1 MPKEVELEG
10 TPAEATWAMITV
22 LVVVI
27 VVLIFCCLV
36 PFYRALEKRYHHWED
51 EENDPR
57 WDNDQFQFSPTSPRL
72 ERSASNSNYNRLSVC
87 SGEGSSGTTSTLNVN
102 NSFKNQSLLPR
113 FEDQVEFK
121 LPKKFHDGF
130 NNGSIDEEENQESSP
145 NFKSHEPKS
154 SSVKKFGRPAKKVI
168 EPSPL
173 SLPRV
178 DHMNETQ
185 NSQIPSNKP
194 TEQKVQ
200 ATVEKEPV
208 KKTRQQDLDARL
220 AQLQAKKA
228 AAATSKPT
236 MSEPA
241 PAPVAPPKRN
251 SRLMTPS
258 EPGRAR
264 PGSGKSSE
272 VIKPPPDSGTV
283 SPPAPARK
291 TNRKTQKT

>member
-36 PFYRALEKRYHHWED
+36 PFYRALEKRYHHWEN

-102 NSFKNQSLLPR
+102 NIFKNQSLLPR

-130 NNGSIDEEENQESSP
+130 NSGSIEEEGNQESSP
-145 NFKSHEPKS
+145 SLKSYDHQPVKS
-154 SSVKKFGRPAKKVI
+154 SSVKKFSKTARKAI

-173 SLPRV
+173 SLPRL
-178 DHMNETQ
+178 DHTKETQ
-185 NSQIPSNKP
+185 NSQILPKKP
-194 TEQKVQ
+194 AEQKVQ
-200 ATVEKEPV
+200 ASVEKEP

-228 AAATSKPT
+228 ASATLKSAVP
-236 MSEPA
+236 EPA

-251 SRLMTPS
+251 SKLMTPS
-258 EPGRAR
+258 APGRAR
-264 PGSGKSSE
+264 SGAGGSSE
-272 VIKPPPDSGTV
+272 VTV

-291 TNRKTQKT
+291 TNRK

>member
-10 TPAEATWAMITV
+10 TPAEATWAMIIV

-27 VVLIFCCLV
+27 VVLVFCCLV

-87 SGEGSSGTTSTLNVN
+87 SSEGNSGTTSTLHVN

-130 NNGSIDEEENQESSP
+130 NSGSIEEEGNQESSP
-145 NFKSHEPKS
+145 NLKCYDHEPKS
-154 SSVKKFGRPAKKVI
+154 SSVKKLGRTARKAI

-178 DHMNETQ
+178 DHTNETQ
-185 NSQIPSNKP
+185 NCQFLPSKP
-194 TEQKVQ
+194 AEQKVH
-200 ATVEKEPV
+200 APVGKELL
-208 KKTRQQDLDARL
+208 KKTRQHDLDARL
-220 AQLQAKKA
+220 SQLQAKKG

-236 MSEPA
+236 VSEPA

-251 SRLMTPS
+251 NRLMTPS
-258 EPGRAR
+258 APGR
-264 PGSGKSSE
+264 SSE
-272 VIKPPPDSGTV
+272 VFKPPPVIV

-291 TNRKTQKT
+291 TNRK

>member
-27 VVLIFCCLV
+27 VVLVFCCLV

-87 SGEGSSGTTSTLNVN
+87 SGEDSSGTTSTLNVN
-102 NSFKNQSLLPR
+102 NIFKNQSLLPR

-121 LPKKFHDGF
+121 LPKKFNDGF
-130 NNGSIDEEENQESSP
+130 NSGTIEEEGNQESSP
-145 NFKSHEPKS
+145 SLKFYDHQPKS
-154 SSVKKFGRPAKKVI
+154 SSVKKFGKTARKAI

-173 SLPRV
+173 SLPRL
-178 DHMNETQ
+178 DHTNETP
-185 NSQIPSNKP
+185 NSQILQNKP
-194 TEQKVQ
+194 EEQKVQ
-200 ATVEKEPV
+200 ASVEKEP

-220 AQLQAKKA
+220 AQLHAKKA
-228 AAATSKPT
+228 AAATLKPSV
-236 MSEPA
+236 SEPA

-258 EPGRAR
+258 APGRAR
-264 PGSGKSSE
+264 PGPGRSSE
-272 VIKPPPDSGTV
+272 V
-283 SPPAPARK
+283 SPPAPTRK
-291 TNRKTQKT
+291 TNRK